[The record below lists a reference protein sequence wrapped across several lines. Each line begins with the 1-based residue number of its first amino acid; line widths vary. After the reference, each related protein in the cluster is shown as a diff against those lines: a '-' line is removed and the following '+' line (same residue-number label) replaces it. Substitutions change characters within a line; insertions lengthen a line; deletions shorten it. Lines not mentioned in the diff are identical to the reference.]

1 MKKAENKTRKF
12 EKIKYLMSLII
23 IWLLAHNGF
32 AETGGRL
39 KNKSQPVLWSGM
51 LERTDAPLGEVP
63 ECANAPCDKF
73 NLTIDL
79 SGGVWNN
86 KPGGVEVAVQWTG
99 FVAPN
104 DSALSDNLLL
114 YVYRNGTL
122 VAKSDGIIS
131 TAQSLLI
138 PNAENGLY
146 QIYVVYDV
154 TSPNETIPFE
164 ALAEVEYP
172 PKANPLRQLLP
183 DLTVEHQRN
192 VTFDTPPPIFFDEP
206 PAPGQNCFPS
216 EIEEEGAQRCLRF
229 DQVFANIGEGALEM
243 LFVIPHDS
251 NSTERNVFQRIY
263 RSNGTLT
270 ERLAGE
276 WEFHEAH
283 QHFHFEGFGLSRLF
297 QANANGQPLNSV
309 PLKQRRFK
317 LNGKRHETMF
327 PVAGVNK
334 VSFCIAD
341 IEIVFWAQKGN
352 GIRTH
357 NAPDC
362 LFPAYSDATND
373 YLIQGITPG
382 WADVYEW
389 YLPDQ
394 YIEVSGVPDGYYILE
409 TIADPDNRML
419 EANEN
424 NNRGA
429 VLIRLWNTNTSAPQA
444 EIVRPL

>member
-1 MKKAENKTRKF
+1 MKNEKNETLKF
-12 EKIKYLMSLII
+12 EKIKYLIGLALACVLIQPV
-23 IWLLAHNGF
+23 F
-32 AETGGRL
+32 AAQSGRL
-39 KNKSQPVLWSGM
+39 KNKSQPVLWSGT
-51 LERTDAPLGEVP
+51 LEQNDPSFGEIP
-63 ECANAPCDKF
+63 ACAAAPCHRFD
-73 NLTIDL
+73 LTVDL
-79 SGGVWNN
+79 PGGVWNN
-86 KPGGVEVAVQWTG
+86 KPGGVEVAVRWEG

-104 DSALSDNLLL
+104 DATLSDNLLL
-114 YVYRNGTL
+114 YVYRNGVQ

-146 QIYVVYDV
+146 QVYVVYDV
-154 TSPNETIPFE
+154 TSPNDMIPFE

-172 PKANPLRQLLP
+172 PNVNPFRQLLP
-183 DLTVEHQRN
+183 DLTVGHQRN
-192 VTFDTPPPIFFDEP
+192 VTFQTPPPIFFDQP

-243 LFVIPHDS
+243 RFVIPHNS
-251 NSTERNVFQRIY
+251 NSPGRNVFQRIY

-297 QANANGQPLNSV
+297 QANANGQPLSSV

-327 PVAGVNK
+327 PVAGINK

-341 IEIVFWAQKGN
+341 IEIAFWAQKGN
-352 GIRTH
+352 GIRTY

-429 VLIRLWNTNTSAPQA
+429 VLIRLWNTNTSSPQA